1 MKINSTL
8 CVHFRQWIIHNDCRT
23 IRNNHQMDKE
33 LITENCWRNFKLRLG
48 LDGKRKMC
56 CVLDIH
62 KLSLFSIDWFYCC
75 ALINIAEIKDI
86 LKKQLDEEMRIN
98 YEQWNIST
106 KKLPRVKINFNVEGN
121 LCGGGGR
128 GWESFVFAVSV
139 VTVWKAW
146 QDRPQASSYFLR
158 PSIPGLSNFNFKGVL
173 HILWANLAM
182 RQTENILLFEQIIFV
197 FLPQMKRS
205 GGGGKRN
212 EQQDVCIKPV
222 M

>member
-86 LKKQLDEEMRIN
+86 LQKQLDEEMRIN

-121 LCGGGGR
+121 LCGGGKVLSLLCLWLRFGR
-128 GWESFVFAVSV
+128 HDKIVLKLQ
-139 VTVWKAW
+139 VTSSAPRF
-146 QDRPQASSYFLR
+146 QGYPISTSRAFFTFYEQTLRCDRRKIFCYSS
-158 PSIPGLSNFNFKGVL
+158 K
-173 HILWANLAM
+173 
-182 RQTENILLFEQIIFV
+182 
-197 FLPQMKRS
+197 
-205 GGGGKRN
+205 
-212 EQQDVCIKPV
+212 
-222 M
+222 